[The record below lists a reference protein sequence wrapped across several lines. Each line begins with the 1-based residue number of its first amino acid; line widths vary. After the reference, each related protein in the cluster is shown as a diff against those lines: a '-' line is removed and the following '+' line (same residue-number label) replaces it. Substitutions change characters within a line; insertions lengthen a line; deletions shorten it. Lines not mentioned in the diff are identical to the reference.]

1 LLGVTKEQLENAPD
15 FTTRAAVEAE
25 AAGLEA
31 QRQAM
36 QQQQQ
41 IPSPAT
47 TSQ

>member
-25 AAGLEA
+25 EAAEQA

-36 QQQQQ
+36 QQQ

-47 TSQ
+47 ANQ